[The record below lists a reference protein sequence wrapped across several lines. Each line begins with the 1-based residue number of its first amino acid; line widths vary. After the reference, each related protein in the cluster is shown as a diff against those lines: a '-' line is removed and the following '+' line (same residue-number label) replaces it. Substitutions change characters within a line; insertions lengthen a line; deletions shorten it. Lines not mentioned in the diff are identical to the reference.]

1 MADEYEDA
9 GVDDGV
15 DAIGDDDMVNSEEDN
30 DDALEDEKDGSDD
43 NSSEEEVDEDG
54 DERADGTDCAYRH
67 MRAKKSLKDE
77 PIETEE
83 YNDDTIINA
92 TMGGYHIIEDPN
104 MRVTR
109 PIATIYEFQ
118 RVLGLRS
125 IQLAAGAQSL
135 VQSKDQT
142 LDSFAIASLEMRLGL
157 SPYIIL
163 RPMPGYKIPTAEKWF
178 FRDLRIPDNYWQE
191 KPAPLPK
198 GFLKAKILAE
208 ESDKKNT
215 KKQTKKN

>member
-9 GVDDGV
+9 GIDDAV

-30 DDALEDEKDGSDD
+30 EDALEDEKDDSDD
-43 NSSEEEVDEDG
+43 NSSEEEADEEAG
-54 DERADGTDCAYRH
+54 ERADGTDCAYRH

-77 PIETEE
+77 PIETDELYDE
-83 YNDDTIINA
+83 QVAKA

-104 MRVTR
+104 LRITR
-109 PIATIYEFQ
+109 AIATIYEFQ
-118 RVLGLRS
+118 RVHGLRS
-125 IQLAAGAQSL
+125 LQLSAGAQPL
-135 VQSKDQT
+135 VQSKDQV
-142 LDSFAIASLEMRLGL
+142 LDSFAIAALEMRLGL

-178 FRDLRIPDNYWQE
+178 FRDLAIPNSYWQE

-198 GFLKAKILAE
+198 GFIKAKIMADE
-208 ESDKKNT
+208 KANKK
-215 KKQTKKN
+215 KSK